1 MQLRERKC
9 VARSVGRLVGLNM
22 SAAEAKL
29 RVEPEPAA
37 TRQRRLF
44 IVSRAFSKFANFDS
58 KVASWKDWAF
68 ENMAAVVTSSR
79 DTLDWAAQ
87 KEKPILTVDDVALA
101 ALLRGW
107 RSEANLA
114 RGLPSPTQPIRNEI
128 HEHVLAHLRPR
139 SWCGHC
145 LRSWGENEPSAFSQ

>member
-1 MQLRERKC
+1 
-9 VARSVGRLVGLNM
+9 M

-29 RVEPEPAA
+29 RVKPEPAA
-37 TRQRRLF
+37 PRQRRPF

-87 KEKPILTVDDVALA
+87 QEKPIELLQEEALDTVQNTT
-101 ALLRGW
+101 RGAGLEAW
-107 RSEANLA
+107 RKLVRMFDRSGTETDESA
-114 RGLPSPTQPIRNEI
+114 RVVTS
-128 HEHVLAHLRPR
+128 H
-139 SWCGHC
+139 
-145 LRSWGENEPSAFSQ
+145 